1 MNKLKETWID
11 LNEGTKTIVKTS
23 VVVITIIATLVVG
36 MKLGSVGMV
45 DEDVYNKVVEQYS
58 ELKDNSKNTPEKNV
72 GEEIDNNKD
81 VEIKNEEKPDVVEDN
96 SIKIGKEDKN
106 PRVLPEN
113 LQMEKYLDEPDSI
126 GTIYGH
132 VTVTNNSEYTISY
145 IEFKFKYT
153 NKEGQQDVVYYSSYD
168 SILPGEKSL
177 DMESF
182 GSEDMEVISVEY
194 RILDTETLLECNV
207 EYDNKTGIIQWSPW
221 HEMY

>member
-1 MNKLKETWID
+1 MNKIKEIWIA
-11 LNEGTKTIVKTS
+11 LNEETKTVVKTS
-23 VVVITIIATLVVG
+23 VAVISIILALVVG

-45 DEDVYNKVVEQYS
+45 DEEEYNKVVQQYL
-58 ELKDNSKNTPEKNV
+58 EVKNAPEKNV
-72 GEEIDNNKD
+72 NED
-81 VEIKNEEKPDVVEDN
+81 VEIKKEEKPEVVEDN
-96 SIKIGKEDKN
+96 TIKLGKEDEN
-106 PRVLPEN
+106 PRVLPKD
-113 LQMEKYLDEPDSI
+113 LTMDKYLDEPNSI

>member
-1 MNKLKETWID
+1 MNKLKEIWIC
-11 LNEGTKTIVKTS
+11 LNEETKTVVKTS
-23 VVVITIIATLVVG
+23 VVVISLILTFVVG

-45 DEDVYNKVVEQYS
+45 DEEEYNKVVQQYL
-58 ELKDNSKNTPEKNV
+58 EVKNAPEKNV
-72 GEEIDNNKD
+72 NED
-81 VEIKNEEKPDVVEDN
+81 VEIKKEEKPEVVEDN
-96 SIKIGKEDKN
+96 TIKLGKEDEN
-106 PRVLPEN
+106 PRVLPKD
-113 LQMEKYLDEPDSI
+113 LTMDKYLDEPNSI

>member
-1 MNKLKETWID
+1 MNKIKEIWLA
-11 LNEGTKTIVKTS
+11 LNEETKTVVKTS
-23 VVVITIIATLVVG
+23 VAVISIILALVVG

-45 DEDVYNKVVEQYS
+45 DEEEYNKVVQQYL
-58 ELKDNSKNTPEKNV
+58 EVKNAPEKNV
-72 GEEIDNNKD
+72 NED
-81 VEIKNEEKPDVVEDN
+81 VEIKKEEKPEVVEDN
-96 SIKIGKEDKN
+96 TIKLGKEDEN
-106 PRVLPEN
+106 PRVLPKD
-113 LQMEKYLDEPDSI
+113 LTMDKYLDEPNSI

>member
-1 MNKLKETWID
+1 MNKIKEIWLA
-11 LNEGTKTIVKTS
+11 LNEETKTVVKTS
-23 VVVITIIATLVVG
+23 VAVISIILALVVG

-45 DEDVYNKVVEQYS
+45 DEEEYNKVVQQYL
-58 ELKDNSKNTPEKNV
+58 EVKNAPEKNV
-72 GEEIDNNKD
+72 NED
-81 VEIKNEEKPDVVEDN
+81 VEIKKEEKPEVVEDN
-96 SIKIGKEDKN
+96 TIKLGKEDEN
-106 PRVLPEN
+106 PRVLPKD
-113 LQMEKYLDEPDSI
+113 LTMDKYLDEPNSI

-182 GSEDMEVISVEY
+182 GSEDMEVISVED